1 MISDL
6 FKGIIGLLIIIVG
19 LRIFLLEIQFIQNFM
34 SPVFTL
40 WLISRNRVEITTLLP
55 IASAV
60 EIALIWLLVLLNAI
74 SPRHGLIATLILFIL
89 VGITILIIYSYSF
102 NLRWN

>member
-6 FKGIIGLLIIIVG
+6 FKVIILLLIAIVG
-19 LRIFLLEIQFIQNFM
+19 LQIFLLEIMFIQSFV

-40 WLISRNRVEITTLLP
+40 WLISRNRLEVTTLLP

-60 EIALIWLLVLLNAI
+60 EIALVWLLVLLNGI

-89 VGITILIIYSYSF
+89 VGITLLIIYSYSF
-102 NLRWN
+102 NLRWS